1 MRVNASDYKISTR
14 DTTEDKFYT
23 INGLESFIDD
33 NGDPR
38 TTKESDSVYAKAIKS
53 YSSKDLYNKTL
64 QYRYYILTD
73 SNNNLYNPI
82 EESSLL
88 SITTKNQSY
97 INKVCKNEQIFTE
110 VSQNIFSQYISFL
123 RTKSKKFL
131 ISAQREI

>member
-1 MRVNASDYKISTR
+1 MRVNAADYKVSTR
-14 DTTEDKFYT
+14 DITEDKFYT
-23 INGLESFIDD
+23 VYGLESFIDD

-38 TTKESDSVYAKAIKS
+38 TTQDSDKIYAKAIKS
-53 YSSKDLYNKTL
+53 YSSKDIHNKNL

-110 VSQNIFSQYISFL
+110 VTHSTFNQYVSFL

-131 ISAQREI
+131 VSAQREI